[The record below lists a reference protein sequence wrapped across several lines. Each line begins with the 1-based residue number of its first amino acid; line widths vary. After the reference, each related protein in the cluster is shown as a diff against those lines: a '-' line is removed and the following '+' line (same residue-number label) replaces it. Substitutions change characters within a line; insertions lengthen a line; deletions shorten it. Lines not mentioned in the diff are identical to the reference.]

1 MNHGIRTYEWGRTGR
16 RKLRFTKTW
25 LKEQWQDLARRKL
38 WILAISGVAIVIALV
53 AGRGYSRADLHD
65 PLMIFAAVL
74 AGTDIAIRAV
84 RALLR
89 KQVTIELLVSIA
101 AIGALFIGE
110 YWESAAVTFLFVFGS
125 WLEAR
130 TLNRTR
136 SSLAGLIKLAP
147 STAFIEQ
154 NGAVVEVPLY
164 DVISGDLVQVR
175 AGGSIPVDGVVVRG
189 TAAINEAAITGE
201 SIPVEKSVGDQ
212 VFTGTVTQDSAITIE
227 AQKVGSQSVL
237 GKIIQRVEEA
247 QDSRAPMQTTIE
259 RFARWYTPAIIILAL
274 AVYAFSRDEHLALTI
289 LVIGCPGALVIATP
303 VAFVAGIGRA
313 ASLGILVKGGE
324 FLENVS
330 RVNALALDKTGTL
343 TEGKPKLTDVL
354 PIGNISE
361 KDLLRIAAI
370 AQQGSSHPL
379 ARPIL
384 QAAEDHSL
392 DVPLSHA
399 HQAIVGRGVLAEWD
413 EKEIAIGTLALM
425 VERGVDV
432 AIGQKHEVERLQAEG
447 KTVSLVAFEQKLAG
461 IIAAQDT
468 PRESVDQLVPRLR
481 KVGVEKIAMLTGDAE
496 AAAQAIGKAVGLS
509 EINACMLPED
519 KLQWVQAAQVQRYV
533 VAMVGDGINDTPALA
548 QADVSI
554 AMGAAGSDIA
564 LETANVALMD
574 DEPLKIVDALRI
586 SRKTRNVVRQNI
598 VIAVLTVAVLLAG
611 VLAGQV
617 NMAGGM
623 LVHEASVM
631 VVILNAMR
639 LLRA

>member
-1 MNHGIRTYEWGRTGR
+1 M
-16 RKLRFTKTW
+16 TW
-25 LKEQWQDLARRKL
+25 LKEQWNDLARRKL
-38 WILAISGVAIVIALV
+38 WILIGSGVAIVIALI
-53 AGRGYSRADLHD
+53 AGRGYGRADIHD

-74 AGTDIAIRAV
+74 AGTDIAIRAG

-147 STAFIEQ
+147 STALIEQ

-164 DVISGDLVQVR
+164 DVVPGDLVQVR

-189 TAAINEAAITGE
+189 TASINEAAITGE

-227 AQKVGSQSVL
+227 TQKVGSQSVL

-247 QDSRAPMQTTIE
+247 QDSKAPMQTTIE
-259 RFARWYTPAIIILAL
+259 RFARWYTPAIIILAI

-354 PIGNISE
+354 PIGNITE
-361 KDLLRIAAI
+361 NELLRIAAI

-392 DVPLSHA
+392 DVPLSHT
-399 HQAIVGRGVLAEWD
+399 HQAVVGRGVLAEWD

-425 VERGVDV
+425 TERGVDV
-432 AIGQKHEVERLQAEG
+432 ATGQKQEVERLQAEG
-447 KTVSLVAFEQKLAG
+447 KTVSLVALEQKLIG
-461 IIAAQDT
+461 ILAAQDT
-468 PRESVDQLVPRLR
+468 PRESVNELVPRLR
-481 KVGVEKIAMLTGDAE
+481 QVGVEKITMLTGDAE
-496 AAAQAIGKAVGLS
+496 AAAHAIGKAVGLT
-509 EINACMLPED
+509 EINARMLPED
-519 KLQWVQAAQVQRYV
+519 KLQWVQATQGQDYI

-598 VIAVLTVAVLLAG
+598 VIAILTVAVLLAG